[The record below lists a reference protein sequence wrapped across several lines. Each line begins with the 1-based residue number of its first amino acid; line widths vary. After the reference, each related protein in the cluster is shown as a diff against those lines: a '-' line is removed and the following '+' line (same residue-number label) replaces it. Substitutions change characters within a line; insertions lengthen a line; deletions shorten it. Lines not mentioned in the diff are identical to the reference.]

1 MNRFNWCILIFFL
14 SSYYLVFIL
23 DFKQIINSVNDNSV
37 RTLVLY
43 HHYKN
48 SFLASFHYFLLLR
61 AKWKPRFIIV
71 ILIFCQFTPVH
82 APENLENAPAQVLTQ
97 LRYAVLLVIFI
108 LSCGSISFMFCNCF
122 FYFLLQVIREQRKKT
137 RREQLL
143 FLFSSDFLPFLSY
156 HLSIFFLLLT
166 LSLLFPS
173 MLLSC
178 CSSFNFSNTFV
189 GF

>member
-23 DFKQIINSVNDNSV
+23 DFEQVINSVNDNSV

-43 HHYKN
+43 HQYKN

-82 APENLENAPAQVLTQ
+82 APENLENAPAHVLTQ
-97 LRYAVLLVIFI
+97 LRY
-108 LSCGSISFMFCNCF
+108 CSITCCIHIIMWIYF
-122 FYFLLQVIREQRKKT
+122 FYVLQLF
-137 RREQLL
+137 LL
-143 FLFSSDFLPFLSY
+143 FLTIGNKRAEEENQNKVVFVPV
-156 HLSIFFLLLT
+156 FF
-166 LSLLFPS
+166 
-173 MLLSC
+173 
-178 CSSFNFSNTFV
+178 
-189 GF
+189 

>member
-23 DFKQIINSVNDNSV
+23 DFEQIINSVNDNSV

-82 APENLENAPAQVLTQ
+82 APENVENAPAQVLTQ
-97 LRYAVLLVIFI
+97 LRY
-108 LSCGSISFMFCNCF
+108 CSITCYIHIIMWIYF
-122 FYFLLQVIREQRKKT
+122 FYVLQLF
-137 RREQLL
+137 LL
-143 FLFSSDFLPFLSY
+143 FLILGNKRAEEENQKRVAFVPVFFWFSSFPLLLSIYFLPS
-156 HLSIFFLLLT
+156 SD
-166 LSLLFPS
+166 SLFTF
-173 MLLSC
+173 
-178 CSSFNFSNTFV
+178 SFNV
-189 GF
+189 A